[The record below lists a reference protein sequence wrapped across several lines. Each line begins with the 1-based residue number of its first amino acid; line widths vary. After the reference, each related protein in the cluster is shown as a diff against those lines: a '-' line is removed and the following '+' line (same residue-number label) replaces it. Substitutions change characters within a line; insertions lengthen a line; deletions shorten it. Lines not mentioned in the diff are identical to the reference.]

1 MVLPHFLSSISSYS
15 AKEESRMDN
24 SATKPA
30 ILILGAGELGN
41 EVISAVW
48 DHPQRNDTSLTVLLR
63 PDPRGDPDSN
73 PATLARREFI
83 SALQRR
89 GISTVRADVA
99 NDTEADLAAIFC
111 KYSTIIGCTGMTY
124 PSGLVFSEHIFPSI
138 DIDGCSGQVA
148 RVACFNSDPRMEML
162 TPVCQ

>member
-1 MVLPHFLSSISSYS
+1 MMDSSASNPS
-15 AKEESRMDN
+15 
-24 SATKPA
+24 

-48 DHPQRNDTSLTVLLR
+48 DHPQRNGYSVTVLLR

-73 PATLARREFI
+73 PATMARREFI
-83 SALQRR
+83 STLQRR
-89 GISTVRADVA
+89 GIATVRADVA

-124 PSGLVFSEHIFPSI
+124 PSGLVFPKHILPSI
-138 DIDGCSGQVA
+138 DLDG
-148 RVACFNSDPRMEML
+148 
-162 TPVCQ
+162 

>member
-1 MVLPHFLSSISSYS
+1 M
-15 AKEESRMDN
+15 MDN
-24 SATKPA
+24 PASKPS

-48 DHPQRNDTSLTVLLR
+48 DHPQRNDNSLTVLLR

-83 SALQRR
+83 SILQRR
-89 GISTVRADVA
+89 GISTIRADIV
-99 NDTEADLAAIFC
+99 NDTEADLAAIFS

-124 PSGLVFSEHIFPSI
+124 PSG
-138 DIDGCSGQVA
+138 
-148 RVACFNSDPRMEML
+148 
-162 TPVCQ
+162 

>member
-1 MVLPHFLSSISSYS
+1 M
-15 AKEESRMDN
+15 MDN
-24 SATKPA
+24 PA
-30 ILILGAGELGN
+30 SKYSILILGAGELGN

-63 PDPRGDPDSN
+63 PDPSGESDPN

-89 GISTVRADVA
+89 GIFTVRADVA

-124 PSGLVFSEHIFPSI
+124 PSGLVFSKHILPSI
-138 DIDGCSGQVA
+138 DLEGCSRQVT